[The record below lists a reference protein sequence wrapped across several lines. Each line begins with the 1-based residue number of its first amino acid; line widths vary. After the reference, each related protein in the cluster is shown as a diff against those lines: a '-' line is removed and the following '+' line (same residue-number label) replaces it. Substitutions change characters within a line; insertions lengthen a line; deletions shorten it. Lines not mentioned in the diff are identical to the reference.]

1 MKLVNLTGQLE
12 YAVLRAPCPLAEIE
26 ITGISYDSRETK
38 EGELFVCLAGSRD
51 DGHRHISEA
60 RIRGAVAVLV
70 EKLVLDKEIL
80 HIPEGMA
87 VLLVKDTREAL
98 AYISAAYFQYPARKL
113 KVIGVTGT
121 KGKTTVASLIFQML
135 EALGH
140 RAALMGTIGTV
151 IGEMQIPEKN
161 TTYESFT
168 IHQYFA
174 KMVEM
179 GCEYAVMEV
188 SSQGIKWK
196 RIEGIEFEIGI
207 FTNFGEDHV
216 GAHEHASIA
225 EYRYYKSCLFRHC
238 RIGIGNLDDR
248 NCGFMFK
255 RATCR
260 KYGFT
265 TMRDGG
271 DHILAASGISFGM
284 EEEGPVSRFTADG
297 TEFTMEMPGMFNVYN
312 ALAALQAIRCLD
324 LDISQAAETLR
335 KAHVKGRMERILVEK
350 NIACYIDY
358 AHNAMSLQCV
368 LTTLKVYQPGRILL
382 VFGCGGE
389 RAASRRLEMGKVA
402 GRLADMTIITSDNP
416 REEEP
421 MQIIREILEGMEM
434 TKGMYLVEEDRKKA
448 VSLAISIAEP
458 GDILVIAGKGHEF
471 YQEIGSMRYHMDD
484 RELVLEAIKKRHQT
498 ESEEK

>member
-1 MKLVNLTGQLE
+1 MKLVNLTEQLE
-12 YAVLRAPCPLAEIE
+12 YAVLKAPCPLAELE
-26 ITGISYDSRETK
+26 ISGISYDSRETK
-38 EGELFVCLAGSRD
+38 EEELFVCLKGCRD
-51 DGHRHISEA
+51 DGHLHIGEA
-60 RIRGAVAVLV
+60 CSRGAAAVLV
-70 EKLVLDKEIL
+70 EKLVMDGEIL
-80 HIPEGMA
+80 QIPEGVA

-98 AYISAAYFQYPARKL
+98 AHVSAAYFQYPARKL

-168 IHQYFA
+168 IQRYFA

-196 RIEGIEFEIGI
+196 RTEGIEFEIGI

-216 GAHEHASIA
+216 GPSEHASAA
-225 EYRYYKSCLFRHC
+225 EYRYFKSCLFRQC

-248 NCGFMFK
+248 NCGYMFK

-265 TMRDGG
+265 TMQDEGEC
-271 DHILAASGISFGM
+271 ILAASQVNFGM
-284 EEEGPVSRFTADG
+284 GEDGPVTRFVADG
-297 TEFTMEMPGMFNVYN
+297 IEFAMEMPGMFNVYN
-312 ALAALQAIRCLD
+312 ALAALQTIRCLN
-324 LDISQAAETLR
+324 LDICQAAKVLE
-335 KAHVKGRMERILVEK
+335 KAHVRGRMERILIEK

-368 LTTLKVYQPGRILL
+368 LTTLKVYQPRRILL
-382 VFGCGGE
+382 VFGCGGG
-389 RAASRRLEMGKVA
+389 RASSRRLEMGKVA

-434 TKGMYLVEEDRKKA
+434 TKGTYLVEENRKKA
-448 VSLAISIAEP
+448 VKLAISMAEP
-458 GDILVIAGKGHEF
+458 GDILVIAGKGHET
-471 YQEIGSMRYHMDD
+471 YQEIGSIRYHMDD
-484 RELVLEAIKKRHQT
+484 RELVLDAIGERHQK
-498 ESEEK
+498 ESEEE